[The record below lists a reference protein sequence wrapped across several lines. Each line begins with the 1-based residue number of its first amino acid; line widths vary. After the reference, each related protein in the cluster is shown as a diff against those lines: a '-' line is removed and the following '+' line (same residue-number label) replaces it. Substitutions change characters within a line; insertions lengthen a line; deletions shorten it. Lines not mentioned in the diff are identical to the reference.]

1 MCTSKRKL
9 GRRDTECRPACPRS
23 GTALTSRIYSVTA
36 FYGLR
41 RKVQMNADTLV
52 ITAARAA
59 TIGASR
65 TSILRLQRSPLVP
78 YLFSIRN
85 RKIPIRDHRAHDGK
99 SRELRRV
106 AGRFRGFPFW
116 LMVGAGLFAWGTDF
130 GEVALAKS
138 FALGTT
144 SALTILF
151 VWGTTD

>member
-85 RKIPIRDHRAHDGK
+85 RKIPISRSPSARRQESRTEAGCRSISRFSLLADG
-99 SRELRRV
+99 RRG
-106 AGRFRGFPFW
+106 AFR
-116 LMVGAGLFAWGTDF
+116 MGTDF